1 MEISKLYIVDIHII
15 PSGNKVSLSIYILYG
30 GIRKRKTNTG
40 VAEIRERTCRAVY
53 VRDDLIGMHE
63 AQRVSNYSQ
72 LQSIITGL
80 VMLSLAVSH

>member
-1 MEISKLYIVDIHII
+1 MRHGLGKGKQPQMSWKYTNGH
-15 PSGNKVSLSIYILYG
+15 VSS
-30 GIRKRKTNTG
+30 
-40 VAEIRERTCRAVY
+40 Y

-72 LQSIITGL
+72 LQSIIMEL

>member
-1 MEISKLYIVDIHII
+1 MQHG
-15 PSGNKVSLSIYILYG
+15 SGKGKQTQMSWKYTNGLVSS
-30 GIRKRKTNTG
+30 
-40 VAEIRERTCRAVY
+40 Y

-72 LQSIITGL
+72 LQSIIMEL